1 MNGLMRE
8 EGAAGLTRHL
18 AGVLKSCRRQR
29 QGLTL
34 ERERTRLGRELRH
47 AEARLQLRRAFREEV
62 ASVSRLPV
70 ESAHAG

>member
-1 MNGLMRE
+1 MNAFMRE
-8 EGAAGLTRHL
+8 EGAAGLIRHL
-18 AGVLKSCRRQR
+18 AGVVGSCPRQR

-47 AEARLQLRRAFREEV
+47 AEARLQLRRGFREEV
-62 ASVSRLPV
+62 EAVSGPPV